1 MCLCWVDDQTGT
13 RDRALGTSGT
23 LRTSGILGTSG
34 IRGSRLGTPRT
45 SGTFDGTLRMSAIAC
60 RDSSEKSIW
69 SNPLLRFMRCA
80 SATSGTRES
89 RSGTSGASYFC
100 GFSNLSCSPR
110 SSHLFNSS
118 RSRSFRSFRSLWLPC
133 MSGLLRCF
141 LLFAL
146 SFAADRRPFRTA
158 TVLR

>member
-34 IRGSRLGTPRT
+34 IRGSRLGTPRA
-45 SGTFDGTLRMSAIAC
+45 SGTFEGTLRMSAIAC

-80 SATSGTRES
+80 SSTSGRGFCVSCFSRLFRLS
-89 RSGTSGASYFC
+89 RSLRSLRLF
-100 GFSNLSCSPR
+100 CSP
-110 SSHLFNSS
+110 SSTPGLLHLLCMPQL
-118 RSRSFRSFRSLWLPC
+118 FRSFPTP
-133 MSGLLRCF
+133 CF
-141 LLFAL
+141 LI
-146 SFAADRRPFRTA
+146 T
-158 TVLR
+158 